1 MGAHE
6 RQRGSLLL
14 VEDDPIHV
22 EIVDFH
28 LGKIA
33 GGGFDVT
40 VRPRLEDALEHL
52 RATPTDFVLLDLT
65 LPDSELEE
73 TLERIPEVVERGA
86 VVVAM
91 SSLDAP
97 GIAETARAHGA
108 TAFLVKSTITAE
120 RLAACFEVAA
130 ASAGSPPESHTEPI
144 TAAKET
150 PAPAK
155 ETSAPAKET
164 SDAAR
169 LVSKLAH
176 DASSW
181 LTNQSFRL
189 AAMETSLDDIDRDAL
204 EAHVRSLRSS
214 AEALGAL
221 VEGARNVA
229 EDELTDVAA
238 EPIDLAAWL
247 ARREIAGPEQPVPVR
262 ACETGLGHVFEA
274 LARNAAQH
282 GEAAQD
288 DARGLRVLEGR
299 VGGGATEVDVVD
311 DGGPWDVAA
320 PDRLPEP
327 LVKGSTSSV
336 RAGLGLYR
344 ARRWMER
351 MGGGLAIVERTD
363 APGAFAV
370 RLRFPSASP
379 PRQ

>member
-1 MGAHE
+1 MSRDYCYACFKHA
-6 RQRGSLLL
+6 LLC
-14 VEDDPIHV
+14 VC
-22 EIVDFH
+22 
-28 LGKIA
+28 
-33 GGGFDVT
+33 DV
-40 VRPRLEDALEHL
+40 
-52 RATPTDFVLLDLT
+52 
-65 LPDSELEE
+65 
-73 TLERIPEVVERGA
+73 EVVEHRVG
-86 VVVAM
+86 VRI
-91 SSLDAP
+91 LQHP
-97 GIAETARAHGA
+97 
-108 TAFLVKSTITAE
+108 AE
-120 RLAACFEVAA
+120 RQHPINSARIVQSGLKRATLEIAWNLESERPSTLA
-130 ASAGSPPESHTEPI
+130 P
-144 TAAKET
+144 
-150 PAPAK
+150 
-155 ETSAPAKET
+155 
-164 SDAAR
+164 
-169 LVSKLAH
+169 

-181 LTNQSFRL
+181 QTNQSFRL

-204 EAHVRSLRSS
+204 AAHVRSLRSS

-238 EPIDLAAWL
+238 EPSDLAAWL